1 MINGVDSGFRV
12 DSGVYSAPKQP
23 RSPYPPRY
31 FREVRTMARLRN
43 TALAGITGQGDMG
56 EAPEETR
63 RDPMEIRRKRGDTRP
78 GPREWFTGQVWMD
91 EIATAGPPSRVR
103 MLSVHFTPG
112 GRTAW
117 HHHPFGQILHVTEGE
132 GLVQRRG
139 GGREPIRA
147 GDTVQAEAGE
157 WHWHG
162 AGPGTF
168 MTHLAVQEA
177 DDDGQTT
184 YWGEHV
190 TDDEYQGA

>member
-1 MINGVDSGFRV
+1 
-12 DSGVYSAPKQP
+12 
-23 RSPYPPRY
+23 
-31 FREVRTMARLRN
+31 
-43 TALAGITGQGDMG
+43 
-56 EAPEETR
+56 
-63 RDPMEIRRKRGDTRP
+63 MEIRRERADTRP

-190 TDDEYQGA
+190 TDHEYRGA

>member
-1 MINGVDSGFRV
+1 
-12 DSGVYSAPKQP
+12 
-23 RSPYPPRY
+23 
-31 FREVRTMARLRN
+31 
-43 TALAGITGQGDMG
+43 
-56 EAPEETR
+56 
-63 RDPMEIRRKRGDTRP
+63 MEIRRKRADTRP
-78 GPREWFTGQVWMD
+78 GPRDWFTGQVWMD
-91 EIATAGPPSRVR
+91 EIATPGPPSRVR
-103 MLSVHFTPG
+103 MLSVHFAPG

-190 TDDEYQGA
+190 TDDEYRGHLRTGPCLQLGLKASAWAGPLRNVRGARPVTSRTSGWGCDSSSVPVT